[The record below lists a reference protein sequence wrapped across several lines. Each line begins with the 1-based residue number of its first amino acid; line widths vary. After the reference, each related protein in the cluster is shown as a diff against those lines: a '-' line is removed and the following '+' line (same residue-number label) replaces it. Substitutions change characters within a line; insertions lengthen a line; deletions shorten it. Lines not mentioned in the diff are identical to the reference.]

1 MTTSLRWGFKHVDLL
16 LSYGQN
22 DAKFP
27 VNNPVEGLSFL
38 DEHMTQDLGIL
49 EDISNVME
57 TRQGNKWY
65 PAHCIV

>member
-1 MTTSLRWGFKHVDLL
+1 MTTSLREGFKHVDLL

-38 DEHMTQDLGIL
+38 DDT
-49 EDISNVME
+49 
-57 TRQGNKWY
+57 
-65 PAHCIV
+65 